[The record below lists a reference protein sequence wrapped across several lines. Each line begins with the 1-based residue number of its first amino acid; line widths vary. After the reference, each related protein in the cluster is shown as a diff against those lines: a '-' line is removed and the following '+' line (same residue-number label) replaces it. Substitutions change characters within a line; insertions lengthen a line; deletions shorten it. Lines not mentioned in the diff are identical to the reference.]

1 MDIIEWLWIIFS
13 AAVIL
18 LLILDL
24 LVFNRKSK
32 KISLSKALLLSGFWV
47 VLSLLFCVFLYMHPS
62 LGVDYGKEFLTGYL
76 IELSLSVDN
85 LFVILSLF
93 TIFKTP
99 LAYQHKVLFL
109 GILGAIVFRVIF
121 ILVGFALLEKF
132 SWFIYVLGLILIATS
147 FKMLFSKEEDET
159 NKLPSDNS
167 ITKIF
172 KKIILVTDIYYR
184 NRFFVNIKGKVFA
197 TPLLLVLVSIE
208 GTDILFALDSIPAVL
223 GVSKHSFIVYSSN
236 ICAVLGLRS
245 MFFALSGLMG
255 LFQYLKYGLSV
266 ILFFVGS
273 KIILSE
279 LLHQHISTE
288 LSLSVIVSI
297 IAITILA
304 SVVTKTKNTKQSEV
318 KY

>member
-1 MDIIEWLWIIFS
+1 MNIIEWLWIIFS

-47 VLSLLFCVFLYMHPS
+47 ILSLLFCAFLYMHPS

-109 GILGAIVFRVIF
+109 GIIGAIVFRVIF

-147 FKMLFSKEEDET
+147 FKMLFSKEDEN

-172 KKIILVTDIYYR
+172 KKIIPVTDIYYR